1 MTDVS
6 ENKLVKTTMSN
17 TLTVVAASQPQPL
30 AQASQSDGVEFYS
43 QACTSLDA
51 VKTLGDWMAHSGLF
65 GLTKPEQGFV
75 LALECIASR
84 QTPLTWKK
92 SNHVINGQIAMK
104 SEAMLSG
111 LMDAGWEIDW
121 VQFDAQAAIAD
132 FCKGQKKVRISFTS
146 EDAKLAGLLPAK
158 PGSGWQKFPAAMMR
172 ARLVSL
178 ATRMLDPRITQGR
191 YCVEEVADFG
201 ASATPPPAPAPTAPT
216 RQTVNVTPESTFS
229 LVEKLEQILEP
240 HSEAA
245 NAFLI
250 SKNLI
255 KPDQNFRDVST
266 KVANMIIAD
275 SEGFISKAKAFANPV
290 TE

>member
-1 MTDVS
+1 
-6 ENKLVKTTMSN
+6 
-17 TLTVVAASQPQPL
+17 
-30 AQASQSDGVEFYS
+30 
-43 QACTSLDA
+43 
-51 VKTLGDWMAHSGLF
+51 
-65 GLTKPEQGFV
+65 
-75 LALECIASR
+75 
-84 QTPLTWKK
+84 
-92 SNHVINGQIAMK
+92 MK
-104 SEAMLSG
+104 SESMLAG
-111 LMDAGWEIDW
+111 LMDAGWDIDW
-121 VQFDAQAAIAD
+121 IQFDASAAIAD
-132 FCKGQKKVRISFTS
+132 FSKGAKKVRVSFTAD
-146 EDAKLAGLLPAK
+146 DAKQAGLIPAK
-158 PGSGWQKFPAAMMR
+158 PGSGWAKFPAEMLR
-172 ARLVSL
+172 ARLISK

-191 YCVEEVADFG
+191 YSPEEIADISNT
-201 ASATPPPAPAPTAPT
+201 APAPAQPAPT

>member
-1 MTDVS
+1 
-6 ENKLVKTTMSN
+6 MSSNN
-17 TLTVVAASQPQPL
+17 TLTVVAPNQPQSLEQP
-30 AQASQSDGVEFYS
+30 QSGAEFYS

-51 VKTLGDWMAHSGLF
+51 VKQLGEWMAHSGLF

-132 FCKGQKKVRISFTS
+132 FCKGQKKVRISFTA

-191 YCVEEVADFG
+191 YCVEEVADFTATPSTPS
-201 ASATPPPAPAPTAPT
+201 ASAAT

-229 LVEKLEQILEP
+229 TIEKLEQILEP
-240 HSEAA
+240 HADIA
-245 NAFLI
+245 NAFLL

-255 KPDQNFRDVST
+255 KEGQNFRDVST
-266 KVANMIIAD
+266 KVANMIVSD
-275 SEGFISKAKAFANPV
+275 PDGFIAKAKAFSSP
-290 TE
+290 TIE